1 MAVQKWRI
9 VYIGCGRGHDIGLGG
24 NWLGGAED
32 GVWCEDVAVEIGV
45 HGSRLSVLA
54 VVVKGFLNYNGS
66 V

>member
-1 MAVQKWRI
+1 M
-9 VYIGCGRGHDIGLGG
+9 GG
-24 NWLGGAED
+24 NWFGGAED

-45 HGSRLSVLA
+45 HGFRLSVLA